1 MAGVRSVSQQFRVAA
16 QESLEAV
23 RKIAVGVAKTEH
35 ARVMRTEPRP
45 TQFQR
50 YVDGREGAPEESLR
64 LGGVIVYDYPRIPL
78 VARFALE
85 VLYEKSPFGR
95 PEGGH
100 YREQHVLH
108 LNGVPGAAEAWQPGD
123 EVEIINAAPY
133 ARKIEIGAMK
143 MVIPGTDHVYAQA
156 EQVVRRTYGELAYVS
171 FAFRGRSP
179 ALIIRE
185 R

>member
-1 MAGVRSVSQQFRVAA
+1 MAGFRSVSQQFRVAT

-23 RKIAVGVAKTEH
+23 RRVAVGVAKAEH

-50 YVDGREGAPEESLR
+50 YVDGQEGAPEESLR
-64 LGGVIVYDYPRIPL
+64 LGGVIVYDYPRVPL

-85 VLYEKSPFGR
+85 VLYAKSPFGR

-100 YREQHVLH
+100 YRDQHVLH
-108 LNGVPGAAEAWQPGD
+108 LNGVPAAIDAWQPGD
-123 EVEIINAAPY
+123 VVEIINAAPY
-133 ARKIEIGAMK
+133 ARKIELGTMK
-143 MVIPGTDHVYAQA
+143 MVLPGTDHVYAQA
-156 EQVVRRTYGELAYVS
+156 EQIVRRTHSDLAFVS